1 MILKMLFGIICAQH
15 NWEMYCWISLEFNE
29 RWVKNYSTIIHKRG
43 IKEEQQCLRICYES
57 LRMVDNWQFGLFS
70 GFHKSKTEDGPL
82 EVQAL
87 DQLRRRGD
95 TFYEVI
101 TMIIFD
107 ILQHKN
113 IFDFAIKEQFN
124 WYSSNFK
131 KCILKGG
138 GLLKRL
144 KLQTQNSHIK
154 INILCQGFSNLFCI
168 ATLSKYFKNFATLEY
183 IFFCCVI
190 WYLVNSIDRFF
201 NFFCMANKLKKCTF
215 WKCPSFQCIFDT
227 VPESLI

>member
-1 MILKMLFGIICAQH
+1 MSGQAVPYSRNYKQKFEYFRQQLRRLNVPSGKFEIKVRRANILQDSYQVFRIYLDAIQVHSMIFKMLFGIICAQH

-131 KCILKGG
+131 KCILKVCG
-138 GLLKRL
+138 
-144 KLQTQNSHIK
+144 
-154 INILCQGFSNLFCI
+154 
-168 ATLSKYFKNFATLEY
+168 
-183 IFFCCVI
+183 
-190 WYLVNSIDRFF
+190 
-201 NFFCMANKLKKCTF
+201 
-215 WKCPSFQCIFDT
+215 
-227 VPESLI
+227 